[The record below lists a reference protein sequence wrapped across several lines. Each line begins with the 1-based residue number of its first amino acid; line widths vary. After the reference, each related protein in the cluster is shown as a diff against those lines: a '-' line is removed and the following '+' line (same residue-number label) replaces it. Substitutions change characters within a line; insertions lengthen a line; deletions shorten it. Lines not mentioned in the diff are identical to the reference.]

1 MWGNGGNE
9 MDITSLTGITSDYLN
24 SVAQKN
30 NLIDTSDDSFQSV
43 LDSAMNVLTE
53 TNDLQN
59 DSDAAQIQFALGKAD
74 NPHDM
79 QIAASKAL
87 TALQYTTAVKDKM
100 LEAYKEI
107 MNMQI

>member
-1 MWGNGGNE
+1 

-24 SVAQKN
+24 SVAAEKQ
-30 NLIDTSDDSFQSV
+30 LVDTDESFQPV
-43 LDSAMNVLTE
+43 LDAAVNMLTE
-53 TNDLQN
+53 TNDLEN
-59 DSDAAQIQFALGKAD
+59 DATAAEMEFTLGLAD

-79 QIAASKAL
+79 QIAARKAL
-87 TALQYTTAVKDKM
+87 TALQYTTAVRDKM

>member
-1 MWGNGGNE
+1 

-24 SVAQKN
+24 SVASQKQLVN
-30 NLIDTSDDSFQSV
+30 TDESFQSA
-43 LDSAMNVLTE
+43 LDAAVGMLTE
-53 TNDLQN
+53 TNELEN
-59 DSDAAQIQFALGKAD
+59 DATAAQMEFALGLAD

-79 QIAASKAL
+79 QIAAKKAL
-87 TALQYTTAVKDKM
+87 TALQYTTAVRDKL

>member
-1 MWGNGGNE
+1 

-24 SVAQKN
+24 SVASQKQLVN
-30 NLIDTSDDSFQSV
+30 TGESFQSA
-43 LDSAMNVLTE
+43 LDAAVGMLTE
-53 TNDLQN
+53 TNDLEN
-59 DSDAAQIQFALGKAD
+59 DATAAQMEFALGLAD

-79 QIAASKAL
+79 QIAAKKAL
-87 TALQYTTAVKDKM
+87 TALQYTTAVRDKL

>member
-1 MWGNGGNE
+1 

-24 SVAQKN
+24 SVASQKQLVN
-30 NLIDTSDDSFQSV
+30 ADESFQSA
-43 LDSAMNVLTE
+43 LDAAVGMLTE
-53 TNDLQN
+53 TNDLEN
-59 DSDAAQIQFALGKAD
+59 DATAAQMEFALGLAD

-79 QIAASKAL
+79 QIAAKKAL
-87 TALQYTTAVKDKM
+87 TALQYTTAVRDKL

>member
-1 MWGNGGNE
+1 

-24 SVAQKN
+24 TVATQKQ
-30 NLIDTSDDSFQSV
+30 LVKEEDFRSV
-43 LDSAMNVLTE
+43 LDAAVNMLTE

-59 DSDAAQIQFALGKAD
+59 DATAAEMEFTLGLAD

-79 QIAASKAL
+79 QIAAKKAL
-87 TALQYTTAVKDKM
+87 TAIQYTVAVRDKM
-100 LEAYKEI
+100 IEAYKEI

>member
-1 MWGNGGNE
+1 
-9 MDITSLTGITSDYLN
+9 MDIASMNGITAEYLN
-24 SVAQKN
+24 KVNRFDNMAQKVD
-30 NLIDTSDDSFQSV
+30 DTSFQSV
-43 LDSAMNVLTE
+43 LSAAMDMVNE

-59 DSDAAQIQFALGKAD
+59 DAQSEKIKFALGQAD

-87 TALQYTTAVKDKM
+87 TALQYTVAVKDKM
-100 LEAYKEI
+100 LDAYKEI

>member
-1 MWGNGGNE
+1 

-24 SVAQKN
+24 SVATEKQLVN
-30 NLIDTSDDSFQSV
+30 TDEDFQSV
-43 LDSAMNVLTE
+43 LDAAVNMLTE
-53 TNDLQN
+53 TNDLEN
-59 DSDAAQIQFALGKAD
+59 DATAAQMEFALGLAD

-79 QIAASKAL
+79 QIAAKKAL
-87 TALQYTTAVKDKM
+87 TALQYTTAVRDKM

>member
-1 MWGNGGNE
+1 

-24 SVAQKN
+24 SVASQKQLVN
-30 NLIDTSDDSFQSV
+30 PDESFQSA
-43 LDSAMNVLTE
+43 LDAAVGMLTE
-53 TNDLQN
+53 TNDLEN
-59 DSDAAQIQFALGKAD
+59 DATAAQMEFALGLAD

-79 QIAASKAL
+79 QIAAKKAL
-87 TALQYTTAVKDKM
+87 TALQYTTAVRDKL

>member
-1 MWGNGGNE
+1 

-24 SVAQKN
+24 SVASQKQLVN
-30 NLIDTSDDSFQSV
+30 TDESFQSA
-43 LDSAMNVLTE
+43 LDAAVGMLTE
-53 TNDLQN
+53 TNDLEN
-59 DSDAAQIQFALGKAD
+59 DATAAQMELALGLAD

-79 QIAASKAL
+79 QIAAKKAL
-87 TALQYTTAVKDKM
+87 TALQYTTAVRDKL

>member
-1 MWGNGGNE
+1 
-9 MDITSLTGITSDYLN
+9 MDIASMNGIMAEYQNTVEQYNKLT
-24 SVAQKN
+24 QKVE
-30 NLIDTSDDSFQSV
+30 DTSFQAV
-43 LDSAMNVLTE
+43 LSATMDMLNE

-59 DSDAAQIQFALGKAD
+59 DAQSEKIKFALGEAD

-87 TALQYTTAVKDKM
+87 TALQYTVAIRDKM
-100 LEAYKEI
+100 LDAYKEI

>member
-1 MWGNGGNE
+1 

-24 SVAQKN
+24 SVASQKQLVN
-30 NLIDTSDDSFQSV
+30 TDESFQSA
-43 LDSAMNVLTE
+43 LDAAVGMLTE
-53 TNDLQN
+53 TNDLEN
-59 DSDAAQIQFALGKAD
+59 DATAAQMEFALGLAD

-79 QIAASKAL
+79 QIAAKKAL
-87 TALQYTTAVKDKM
+87 TYTTAVRDKL

>member
-1 MWGNGGNE
+1 

-24 SVAQKN
+24 SVAAEKQ
-30 NLIDTSDDSFQSV
+30 LVDTDESFQSV
-43 LDSAMNVLTE
+43 LDAAVNMLTE
-53 TNDLQN
+53 TNALEN
-59 DSDAAQIQFALGKAD
+59 DATAAGMEFTLGLAD

-79 QIAASKAL
+79 QIAARKAL
-87 TALQYTTAVKDKM
+87 TALQYTTAVRDKM